1 MKNLN
6 QLFYYKVN
14 GKEESLS
21 IDKNDDFQAIKIK
34 LLQLKKNKIY
44 DYQEKEKCNRLF
56 TCLYDKK
63 EAIEFLFSKINASN
77 EKNIAILKDRID
89 PTNTTINSEDIDN
102 TIECINIV
110 AKMKKKSNNFEI
122 YKFIKQLDEKD
133 ISYFVNYSKKYPA
146 IIELDRYY
154 DPSENIFEQ
163 VKKKI
168 EKELTLN
175 ISQEA
180 DNFIYHSKET
190 NRYENITFEDLI
202 KLKNKIPPK
211 NENNKTDE
219 EKKNP

>member
-1 MKNLN
+1 L
-6 QLFYYKVN
+6 V
-14 GKEESLS
+14 
-21 IDKNDDFQAIKIK
+21 
-34 LLQLKKNKIY
+34 
-44 DYQEKEKCNRLF
+44 
-56 TCLYDKK
+56 
-63 EAIEFLFSKINASN
+63 
-77 EKNIAILKDRID
+77 
-89 PTNTTINSEDIDN
+89 
-102 TIECINIV
+102 
-110 AKMKKKSNNFEI
+110 
-122 YKFIKQLDEKD
+122 EKD

-219 EKKNP
+219 EKKKSVNSKSDVLIFFKNIISNLEIILQDMNDLKNKGSNLVKKSKILTLLRHFYLKLKINIILS